1 MLPLVAGIV
10 ANLIENNMH
19 KVADQVVE
27 KGVDAVQEKL
37 GMELKPQGEATPE
50 YNAKLQE
57 EANRHSEFMAE
68 LDEKSTQRATDMYM
82 QDDSTKKFTQAYA
95 WFLTVVSFL
104 YFFLVSFLPV
114 DNHNRDFINIILGF
128 LIGTAVNSLIRFFYG
143 SSNKSQEAV
152 DQKQKEQQWSQTAR
166 YLWRLV

>member
-1 MLPLVAGIV
+1 MLPIVAGIV
-10 ANLIENNMH
+10 ANLIENGMH

-27 KGVDAVQEKL
+27 KGVDAVQDKL
-37 GMELKPQGEATPE
+37 GMELKPQGQATPE

-82 QDDSTKKFTQAYA
+82 ADPGTRAFTQHYA
-95 WFLTVVSFL
+95 WFLTIVSFL
-104 YFFLVSFLPV
+104 YFFLVSFIPI

-152 DQKQKEQQWSQTAR
+152 DQKQKEQQQ
-166 YLWRLV
+166 

>member
-1 MLPLVAGIV
+1 MLPIVASIV
-10 ANLIENNMH
+10 ANLIDNGMH
-19 KVADQVVE
+19 KVADQVIE
-27 KGVDAVQEKL
+27 KGVDAVQDKI
-37 GMELKPQGEATPE
+37 GMELKPQGQATPE

-82 QDDSTKKFTQAYA
+82 ADESTRKFSQMYA
-95 WFLTVVSFL
+95 WFITVISFL
-104 YFFLVSFLPV
+104 YFFMVSFMPIE
-114 DNHNRDFINIILGF
+114 NRNRDFINIILGF

-152 DQKQKEQQWSQTAR
+152 DQKQKEQKE
-166 YLWRLV
+166 

>member
-1 MLPLVAGIV
+1 MLPVVASIV
-10 ANLIENNMH
+10 ANLINNGMH
-19 KVADQVVE
+19 KVADQVIE

-37 GMELKPQGEATPE
+37 GMELKPESQATPE

-57 EANRHSEFMAE
+57 EANRHSEFMAQ
-68 LDEKSTQRATDMYM
+68 LDEQSTQRATDMYM
-82 QDDSTKKFTQAYA
+82 HDESTRKFSQQFA

-104 YFFLVSFLPV
+104 YFFLVSFMPV

-152 DQKQKEQQWSQTAR
+152 DQKQKEQQQ
-166 YLWRLV
+166 

>member
-1 MLPLVAGIV
+1 
-10 ANLIENNMH
+10 MH
-19 KVADQVVE
+19 KVADQVIE

-37 GMELKPQGEATPE
+37 GMELKPEGQATPE

-82 QDDSTKKFTQAYA
+82 ADESTRRFSQHYA
-95 WFLTVVSFL
+95 WFITIVSFA
-104 YFFLVSFLPV
+104 YFFIVSFAPV
-114 DNHNRDFINIILGF
+114 ENRNRDFINIILGF

-152 DQKQKEQQWSQTAR
+152 DQKQKEQQQ
-166 YLWRLV
+166 

>member
-1 MLPLVAGIV
+1 MLPIVAGIV
-10 ANLIENNMH
+10 SNLINNGMH
-19 KVADQVVE
+19 KVADQVIE
-27 KGVDAVQEKL
+27 KGVDAVQQTL
-37 GMELKPQGEATPE
+37 GIELKPEGEATPE

-82 QDDSTKKFTQAYA
+82 ADEGTRKFSQAYA
-95 WFLTVVSFL
+95 WFITSVSFL
-104 YFFLVSFLPV
+104 YFFLVSFMPIE
-114 DNHNRDFINIILGF
+114 NRNRDFINIILGF

-152 DQKQKEQQWSQTAR
+152 DQKQKEQAGDK
-166 YLWRLV
+166 

>member
-1 MLPLVAGIV
+1 MLPIVMGIV
-10 ANLIENNMH
+10 ENLINNGMH
-19 KVADQVVE
+19 KVADQVIE
-27 KGVDAVQEKL
+27 QGVDAVQNKL
-37 GMELKPQGEATPE
+37 GMELKPASEATPE

-82 QDDSTKKFTQAYA
+82 QDDSTKKFSQYYA
-95 WFLTVVSFL
+95 WFLTGASFIYFFMVSFM
-104 YFFLVSFLPV
+104 PV
-114 DNHNRDFINIILGF
+114 DNRNRDFINIILGF

-152 DQKQKEQQWSQTAR
+152 DQKQKEADK
-166 YLWRLV
+166 

>member
-1 MLPLVAGIV
+1 MLPLIAGIV
-10 ANLIENNMH
+10 ANLIDNGMH
-19 KVADQVVE
+19 KVADQVIE

-37 GMELKPQGEATPE
+37 GMELKPQGQATPE

-82 QDDSTKKFTQAYA
+82 QDDSTKRFTQLYA

-104 YFFLVSFLPV
+104 YFFLVSFLPIS
-114 DNHNRDFINIILGF
+114 NHNRDFINIILGF

-152 DQKQKEQQWSQTAR
+152 DQKQKEQQQP
-166 YLWRLV
+166 

>member
-1 MLPLVAGIV
+1 MLPVVASIV
-10 ANLIENNMH
+10 ANLIDNGMH
-19 KVADQVVE
+19 KVADQVIE

-37 GMELKPQGEATPE
+37 GMELKPQGQATPE

-82 QDDSTKKFTQAYA
+82 ADDSTKKFTQMYA
-95 WFLTVVSFL
+95 WFITVVSFA
-104 YFFLVSFLPV
+104 YFFIVSFAPIE
-114 DNHNRDFINIILGF
+114 NRNRDFINIILGF

-143 SSNKSQEAV
+143 SSNKSQEDV
-152 DQKQKEQQWSQTAR
+152 DKKQKEQQK
-166 YLWRLV
+166 

>member
-1 MLPLVAGIV
+1 MLPIIAGIV
-10 ANLIENNMH
+10 ANLINNGMH
-19 KVADQVVE
+19 KVADQVIE
-27 KGVDAVQEKL
+27 KGVDAVQQKL
-37 GMELKPQGEATPE
+37 GIELKPEGEATPE

-82 QDDSTKKFTQAYA
+82 ADPGTRAFTQHYA
-95 WFLTVVSFL
+95 WFLTFISFL
-104 YFFLVSFLPV
+104 YFFLVSFLPI

-152 DQKQKEQQWSQTAR
+152 DQKQKDQQP
-166 YLWRLV
+166 

>member
-1 MLPLVAGIV
+1 MLPIVAGIV
-10 ANLIENNMH
+10 ANLIENGMH

-82 QDDSTKKFTQAYA
+82 QDDSTKKFTQHYA
-95 WFLTVVSFL
+95 WFLSIVTFL
-104 YFFLVSFLPV
+104 YFFLVSFIPIE
-114 DNHNRDFINIILGF
+114 NKSRDFVNIILGF
-128 LIGTAVNSLIRFFYG
+128 LIGTALNSLIRFFYG

-152 DQKQKEQQWSQTAR
+152 DQKQKEQQQP
-166 YLWRLV
+166 